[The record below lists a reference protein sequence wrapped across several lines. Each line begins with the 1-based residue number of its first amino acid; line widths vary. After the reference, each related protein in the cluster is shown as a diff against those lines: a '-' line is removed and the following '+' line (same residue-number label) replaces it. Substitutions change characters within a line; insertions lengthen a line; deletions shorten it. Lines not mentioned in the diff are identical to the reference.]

1 MQPDFNPE
9 IIKSPWVAGA
19 MGALVALR
27 GVPGITWLERFFNLI
42 CGAIIAGYMSPAVAD
57 YLGLVKAETHYA
69 AAFLMGLFGLNLIAA
84 IVEAIRTAD
93 LGKALPWKK

>member
-1 MQPDFNPE
+1 MQPDINPE
-9 IIKSPWVAGA
+9 LIKSPWVAGA

-27 GVPGITWLERFFNLI
+27 GVPGISWLERAFNLI
-42 CGAIIAGYMSPAVAD
+42 CGSIIAGYMSPAAAT
-57 YLGLVKAETHYA
+57 YLGLEKPELHYT

-93 LGKALPWKK
+93 LGKLLPWNR